1 MAGRGRMPHPAAG
14 RVPLPGPGPLRS
26 GAGQYGAGI
35 RPLGLALDMHATQEA
50 LVEQKLATQHAEI
63 QRLLTENQRLAA
75 THVAL
80 RQELATVQ
88 QELHRLQQV
97 LGVAQAEK
105 EQQWRGLIEK
115 NSKLEAD
122 LRSTESLK
130 AELQKFQTEAQNLAL
145 HRQELSA
152 QAQQLSQ
159 DLLRARTDA
168 QQIPIMQSDIES
180 LQQEIHRARTAFE
193 FEKKANADL
202 LDQRQVL
209 EKNLVSL
216 AREVEKLRAELTN
229 TEKISRGA
237 YGGAYGAD
245 PGFGSV
251 PSNVY
256 GDSYPQMGAA
266 AAENGFPYGHG
277 SAAAAWGAYDMQRAG
292 APHPRR

>member
-26 GAGQYGAGI
+26 APGQYGPGMH
-35 RPLGLALDMHATQEA
+35 PLGPALDMLPQGAI
-50 LVEQKLATQHAEI
+50 VEQKLATQHAEI

-88 QELHRLQQV
+88 QELQRLQQV
-97 LGVAQAEK
+97 LSVAQAEK
-105 EQQWRGLIEK
+105 EQQLRGLIEK

-130 AELQKFQTEAQNLAL
+130 GDLQKFQADAQNLAL
-145 HRQELSA
+145 HRQELNA
-152 QAQQLSQ
+152 QVQQLSQ

-193 FEKKANADL
+193 FEKKANTDL

-266 AAENGFPYGHG
+266 AENGFQYGPG
-277 SAAAAWGAYDMQRAG
+277 SAAAWGAYDMQRAG